1 METQREDKRI
11 CTHSLQGAVHF
22 ETSYISRDD
31 CFAAQ
36 IVYATGRNAPA
47 PKASGWLSAQ
57 HELRSSRKGPR
68 PPIYRLP
75 ATDSFLSFLRFEM
88 V

>member
-36 IVYATGRNAPA
+36 IVYATGRC
-47 PKASGWLSAQ
+47 
-57 HELRSSRKGPR
+57 

>member
-1 METQREDKRI
+1 MRFP
-11 CTHSLQGAVHF
+11 LQGAVSI
-22 ETSYISRDD
+22 ETSYISFDD
-31 CFAAQ
+31 RFAAQ

-47 PKASGWLSAQ
+47 PEASGRLSAQ

-68 PPIYRLP
+68 PPMYRLV
-75 ATDSFLSFLRFEM
+75 TDCRSFHLQFT